1 MKRRTTAYA
10 SIAILL
16 AIVVLMTGCNP
27 SASKQEDAATTM
39 MRAMSQ
45 VAASKNYSIG
55 AQNVNY
61 IADDGSK
68 ITGKMTIDSNGEI
81 VAANLTITYADGTQG
96 PNLILAT
103 DGTGKEN
110 VTIDNTPVRNPIKP
124 ISKEQAAAMAI
135 FLEGF
140 EEAYDE
146 LQEYFTDDDFFNGY
160 TASGTHTI
168 ERRDYWPEDM
178 IVEGTITLREE
189 KDDDDDEYEID
200 LEVSAVNIKE
210 FVIPL
215 PFGASMSGSF
225 SYREERNSETVSMNV
240 NISNYPESED
250 EFRILLADVNIN
262 ATIEEGETWD
272 DYFKFNGSLGG
283 TFSIN
288 RGPEQSI
295 SFTGTIDAMED
306 HYFRFPE
313 YSLTI
318 NGERVALEFE
328 KSRK

>member
-16 AIVVLMTGCNP
+16 AIVVLVTGCNP

-55 AQNVNY
+55 EQNVNY

-110 VTIDNTPVRNPIKP
+110 VTIDDTPVRNPIKP

-168 ERRDYWPEDM
+168 ERRDYWPEGM
-178 IVEGTITLREE
+178 IVEGTVTLREE
-189 KDDDDDEYEID
+189 KDDDDDKYEID

-288 RGPEQSI
+288 GGEEQNI
-295 SFTGTIDAMED
+295 SFTGTIDAMD
-306 HYFRFPE
+306 DMSPKKVT
-313 YSLTI
+313 LL
-318 NGERVALEFE
+318 GM
-328 KSRK
+328 

>member
-16 AIVVLMTGCNP
+16 AIVVLVTGCNP

-45 VAASKNYSIG
+45 VAASKNYSSG
-55 AQNVNY
+55 EQNVNY
-61 IADDGSK
+61 TADDGSK

-110 VTIDNTPVRNPIKP
+110 VTIDDTPVRNPIKP

-146 LQEYFTDDDFFNGY
+146 LQEYFTDDDFCEIINDIVMPALKNTNYDIQDSAAELLAFLLKC
-160 TASGTHTI
+160 SVQVRKMI
-168 ERRDYWPEDM
+168 PELVTTFKEM
-178 IVEGTITLREE
+178 IFSS
-189 KDDDDDEYEID
+189 KDDTIGLKWSGVKGLSAIIHSTVLFDTVPDYVYDSFCALSEAQEMYST
-200 LEVSAVNIKE
+200 LEPTI
-210 FVIPL
+210 
-215 PFGASMSGSF
+215 SM
-225 SYREERNSETVSMNV
+225 
-240 NISNYPESED
+240 
-250 EFRILLADVNIN
+250 
-262 ATIEEGETWD
+262 
-272 DYFKFNGSLGG
+272 
-283 TFSIN
+283 TFSDFW
-288 RGPEQSI
+288 SI
-295 SFTGTIDAMED
+295 HEENLMPDVAEALTPFRDQVRPS
-306 HYFRFPE
+306 YFC
-313 YSLTI
+313 
-318 NGERVALEFE
+318 
-328 KSRK
+328 

>member
-16 AIVVLMTGCNP
+16 AIVVLVTGCNP

-45 VAASKNYSIG
+45 VAASKNYSSG
-55 AQNVNY
+55 EQNVNY
-61 IADDGSK
+61 TADDGSK

-110 VTIDNTPVRNPIKP
+110 VTIDDTPVRNPIKP

-168 ERRDYWPEDM
+168 ERRDYWPEGM
-178 IVEGTITLREE
+178 IVEGTVTLREE

-283 TFSIN
+283 KFSIN
-288 RGPEQSI
+288 GGEEQNI

-313 YSLTI
+313 YSLII

-328 KSRK
+328 KSRY

>member
-1 MKRRTTAYA
+1 
-10 SIAILL
+10 
-16 AIVVLMTGCNP
+16 
-27 SASKQEDAATTM
+27 
-39 MRAMSQ
+39 
-45 VAASKNYSIG
+45 
-55 AQNVNY
+55 
-61 IADDGSK
+61 
-68 ITGKMTIDSNGEI
+68 
-81 VAANLTITYADGTQG
+81 
-96 PNLILAT
+96 
-103 DGTGKEN
+103 
-110 VTIDNTPVRNPIKP
+110 
-124 ISKEQAAAMAI
+124 MAI

-168 ERRDYWPEDM
+168 ERRDYWPEGM
-178 IVEGTITLREE
+178 IVEGTVTLREE
-189 KDDDDDEYEID
+189 KDDDDDKYEID

-288 RGPEQSI
+288 KGPEQSI

>member
-1 MKRRTTAYA
+1 
-10 SIAILL
+10 
-16 AIVVLMTGCNP
+16 
-27 SASKQEDAATTM
+27 
-39 MRAMSQ
+39 
-45 VAASKNYSIG
+45 
-55 AQNVNY
+55 
-61 IADDGSK
+61 
-68 ITGKMTIDSNGEI
+68 MTID
-81 VAANLTITYADGTQG
+81 D
-96 PNLILAT
+96 
-103 DGTGKEN
+103 
-110 VTIDNTPVRNPIKP
+110 TPVRNPIKP

-168 ERRDYWPEDM
+168 KRRDYWPEDM

>member
-16 AIVVLMTGCNP
+16 AIVVLVTGCNP

-45 VAASKNYSIG
+45 VAASKNYSSG
-55 AQNVNY
+55 DQNVNY
-61 IADDGSK
+61 TADDGSK

-110 VTIDNTPVRNPIKP
+110 VTIDDTPVRNPIKP

-168 ERRDYWPEDM
+168 ERRDYWPEGM
-178 IVEGTITLREE
+178 IVEGTVTLREE

-306 HYFRFPE
+306 HCFRFPE

>member
-16 AIVVLMTGCNP
+16 AIVVLVTGCNP

-45 VAASKNYSIG
+45 VAASKNYSSG
-55 AQNVNY
+55 DQNVNY
-61 IADDGSK
+61 TADDGSK

-110 VTIDNTPVRNPIKP
+110 VTIDDTPVRNPIKP
-124 ISKEQAAAMAI
+124 ISRAQAAVMAI

-140 EEAYDE
+140 EEAYE
-146 LQEYFTDDDFFNGY
+146 EIKEFFTDEDFFGEY
-160 TASGTHTI
+160 RTEGTHDI
-168 ERRDYWPEDM
+168 VRSRFWPENM
-178 IVEGTITLREE
+178 IVEGTVTLREE
-189 KDDDDDEYEID
+189 HDDERE
-200 LEVSAVNIKE
+200 LEVTAVDITHFE
-210 FVIPL
+210 IPL
-215 PFGASMSGSF
+215 FFGQASMSGSF
-225 SYREERNSETVSMNV
+225 SYKEERNSETATMDI
-240 NISNYPESED
+240 NINNFSEND
-250 EFRILLADVNIN
+250 DGFNILLADVNIN

-272 DYFKFNGSLGG
+272 DYFRFNGSLGG
-283 TFSIN
+283 KFSID
-288 RGPEQSI
+288 RGQEQSI

-313 YSLTI
+313 YSLII

-328 KSRK
+328 KSRY

>member
-16 AIVVLMTGCNP
+16 AIAVLVTGCNP

-45 VAASKNYSIG
+45 VAASKNYSSG
-55 AQNVNY
+55 EQNVNY
-61 IADDGSK
+61 TADDGSK

-110 VTIDNTPVRNPIKP
+110 VTIDDTPVRNPIKP
-124 ISKEQAAAMAI
+124 ISRAQAAVMAI

-140 EEAYDE
+140 EEAYE
-146 LQEYFTDDDFFNGY
+146 EIKEFFTDEDFFGEY
-160 TASGTHTI
+160 RTEGTHDI
-168 ERRDYWPEDM
+168 VRSRFWPENM
-178 IVEGTITLREE
+178 IVEGTVTLREE
-189 KDDDDDEYEID
+189 HDDERE
-200 LEVSAVNIKE
+200 LEVTAVDITHFE
-210 FVIPL
+210 IPL
-215 PFGASMSGSF
+215 FFGQASMSGSF
-225 SYREERNSETVSMNV
+225 SYKEERNSESASMDI
-240 NISNYPESED
+240 NINYFSEND
-250 EFRILLADVNIN
+250 DGFNILLADVNIN

-272 DYFKFNGSLGG
+272 DYFRFNGSLGG
-283 TFSIN
+283 KFSID
-288 RGPEQSI
+288 RGQEQSI

-313 YSLTI
+313 YSLII

-328 KSRK
+328 KSRY